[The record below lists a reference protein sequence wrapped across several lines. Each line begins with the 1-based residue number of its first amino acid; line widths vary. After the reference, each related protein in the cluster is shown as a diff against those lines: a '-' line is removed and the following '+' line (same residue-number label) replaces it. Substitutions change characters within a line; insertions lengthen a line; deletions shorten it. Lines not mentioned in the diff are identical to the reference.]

1 LIALIIFHQ
10 GKIMSIAPTISIIL
24 FIAIALVLVILFIL
38 ISKQTQKI
46 VNIEQKQNNL
56 SLLCENLQQVITQYI
71 DNNQQPNIIEELTQK
86 VTQQQSTTA
95 TKLATIDQQI
105 SDATEQITTLANEVD
120 ILINQQPEDKLYSR
134 ALKLAE
140 LGAGVEEISESCE
153 IPIAEAEMLLA
164 VHKKK

>member
-1 LIALIIFHQ
+1 
-10 GKIMSIAPTISIIL
+10 MTIAPTISIIL

-38 ISKQTQKI
+38 ISKQSKKI

-56 SLLCENLQQVITQYI
+56 SLLCESLQQVVTQYI
-71 DNNQQPNIIEELTQK
+71 DNNQQQNIIEELTQK
-86 VTQQQSTTA
+86 VTQQQSTTK
-95 TKLATIDQQI
+95 TRLATIDQQI
-105 SDATEQITTLANEVD
+105 NDATEQITTLANEVE

-140 LGAGVEEISESCE
+140 LGADVEEISENCE

-164 VHKKK
+164 VHHKNRVNKQY

>member
-1 LIALIIFHQ
+1 MTL
-10 GKIMSIAPTISIIL
+10 APTISIIL

-38 ISKQTQKI
+38 ISKQSQKI
-46 VNIEQKQNNL
+46 VNIEQKQNDL
-56 SLLCENLQQVITQYI
+56 SLLCESLQQVVTQYI
-71 DNNQQPNIIEELTQK
+71 DNNQQQNVIEELAQK
-86 VTQQQSTTA
+86 VTQQQSMTK

-105 SDATEQITTLANEVD
+105 SDATEQITTLANEVE

-140 LGAGVEEISESCE
+140 LGADVEEISENCE